1 MADYKRTTEELPFV
15 SALIV
20 MRNERNY
27 IEPSLMSFVNQT
39 YPKDRYEI
47 IVIDGGSTDGTL
59 DIVHRIIQENTTDSF
74 IIRIIDNPK
83 RILASGWNLGIQ
95 AAKGEYVIRIDAHA
109 EAASDFIEKSVNTM
123 LEVDAACVGGK
134 LDSIPVDGDDLL
146 VSKVLSS
153 SFGVG
158 NSSFRVSDTAG
169 YADTAVY
176 GLYRK
181 SVFDEVGFFD
191 ERLVRNQDIDLHS
204 RIRKAGYK
212 FYFNP
217 EIRSIYHTRSSVKK
231 MVRQAYGNGKWNMIL
246 VKKGASALSL
256 RHLVPFFFLTFLALS
271 IIGGFFWR
279 PIWGL
284 CVCVLLLY
292 FLLGFVAGAK
302 KVDSFTDRIKMP
314 CLFFILHSSYGA
326 GYYAGI
332 GYKLK

>member
-1 MADYKRTTEELPFV
+1 MADYNNKELPFV

-39 YPKDRYEI
+39 YPKDKYEI

-59 DIVHRIIQENTTDSF
+59 DTVNRIIQEYTTESF
-74 IIRIIDNPK
+74 HISVIDNPK
-83 RILASGWNLGIQ
+83 RILASGWNLGIK

-109 EAASDFIEKSVNTM
+109 EAAPDFIEKSVLTM
-123 LEVDAACVGGK
+123 LQVNAACVGGK
-134 LDSIPVDGDDLL
+134 LDSIPVEGDDIL

-158 NSSFRVSDTAG
+158 NSSFRVSETAG

-181 SVFDEVGFFD
+181 SVFDEVGLFD

-217 EIRSIYHTRSSVKK
+217 EIKSVYHTRSSVKK
-231 MVRQAYGNGKWNMIL
+231 MVKQAYGNGEWNMVL
-246 VKKGASALSL
+246 AKKGASALSL
-256 RHLVPFFFLTFLALS
+256 RHLVPFFFVSYLALS
-271 IIGGFFWR
+271 LIGGFLWW
-279 PIWGL
+279 PIWLICG
-284 CVCVLLLY
+284 CVLVLY
-292 FLLGFVAGAK
+292 FILGYIAGMK
-302 KVDSFTDRIKMP
+302 IVNSFADIIKMP
-314 CLFFILHSSYGA
+314 ALFFLLHSSYG
-326 GYYAGI
+326 I
-332 GYKLK
+332 GYFAGLTKRI

>member
-1 MADYKRTTEELPFV
+1 MADYNIKELPFV

-39 YPKDRYEI
+39 YPKNKYEI

-59 DIVHRIIQENTTDSF
+59 DIVNRIIQEYTEESF
-74 IIRIIDNPK
+74 HISVIDNPK
-83 RILASGWNLGIQ
+83 RILASGWNLGIK

-109 EAASDFIEKSVNTM
+109 EASPDFIEKSVQTI
-123 LEVDAACVGGK
+123 LQVDAACVGGK
-134 LDSIPVDGDDLL
+134 LDSIPVEGDDLL

-181 SVFDEVGFFD
+181 SVFDEVGYFD

-217 EIRSIYHTRSSVKK
+217 DIKSVYHTRSSVKK
-231 MVRQAYGNGKWNMIL
+231 MVKQAYGNGKWNMIL
-246 VKKGASALSL
+246 VKKGASALSI
-256 RHLVPFFFLTFLALS
+256 RHLVPFFFVTFLALS
-271 IIGGFFWR
+271 LIGGFIWW
-279 PIWGL
+279 PIWAL
-284 CVCVLLLY
+284 CGCILLLH
-292 FLLGFVAGAK
+292 FVLGYIAGAK
-302 KVDSFTDRIKMP
+302 KVGSFADRIKMP
-314 CLFFILHSSYGA
+314 FLFFLLHCSYGV
-326 GYYAGI
+326 GYYAGL
-332 GYKLK
+332 GYNLK